1 MKISAAFPPSPSIAE
16 HVAVAE
22 QLGYDTAWLYD
33 SPALYTDV
41 WVGLAQ
47 AAERTERIGLGTA
60 VLVPALRHVSVTAAA
75 IATVEAIS
83 PGRLTIAIGTGF
95 TGARCLG
102 ERAMKWAEVSDYVTA
117 LRGLLKGEEVAYGGT
132 YLTMLNPPGFG
143 PARPI
148 DVPIL
153 VAASGP
159 KGFAVAKELGNGVFL
174 AGTPNGADQ
183 FDRASMLMFGT
194 VLRDGETAESAEV
207 VERAGPAV
215 AVMYHA
221 LYDAAPESL
230 DNLPGGP
237 EWRTDIEQVP
247 EASRHLAIHDGH
259 LVALT
264 DRDRAAV
271 GPMISMQTLTAEQVR
286 ERLAGLAAGGVTEI
300 AYQPAASD
308 VAGDLESFIAAANG

>member
-102 ERAMKWAEVSDYVTA
+102 ERAMK
-117 LRGLLKGEEVAYGGT
+117 
-132 YLTMLNPPGFG
+132 
-143 PARPI
+143 
-148 DVPIL
+148 
-153 VAASGP
+153 
-159 KGFAVAKELGNGVFL
+159 
-174 AGTPNGADQ
+174 
-183 FDRASMLMFGT
+183 
-194 VLRDGETAESAEV
+194 
-207 VERAGPAV
+207 
-215 AVMYHA
+215 
-221 LYDAAPESL
+221 
-230 DNLPGGP
+230 
-237 EWRTDIEQVP
+237 
-247 EASRHLAIHDGH
+247 
-259 LVALT
+259 
-264 DRDRAAV
+264 
-271 GPMISMQTLTAEQVR
+271 
-286 ERLAGLAAGGVTEI
+286 
-300 AYQPAASD
+300 
-308 VAGDLESFIAAANG
+308 